1 VTEVAAKVVAVR
13 EVELEE
19 EMAAERAG
27 EKAEDS

>member
-1 VTEVAAKVVAVR
+1 VVAVR